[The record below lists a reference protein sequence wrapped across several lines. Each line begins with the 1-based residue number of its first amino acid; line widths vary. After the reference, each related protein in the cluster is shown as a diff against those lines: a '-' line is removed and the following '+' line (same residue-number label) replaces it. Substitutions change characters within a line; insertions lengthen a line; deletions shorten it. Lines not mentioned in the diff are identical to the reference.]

1 MITPDLS
8 NRFVVDDDGRLHPMT
23 WGDVLLEVLCKG
35 LYGVCLGYF
44 ISLVII

>member
-8 NRFVVDDDGRLHPMT
+8 NQFVVDDDGRLHPVT

-35 LYGVCLGYF
+35 LCAVGLGYF
-44 ISLVII
+44 ISLVIL

>member
-1 MITPDLS
+1 MIFPTLPD
-8 NRFVVDDDGRLHPMT
+8 RYFVDAEGRLHPMT